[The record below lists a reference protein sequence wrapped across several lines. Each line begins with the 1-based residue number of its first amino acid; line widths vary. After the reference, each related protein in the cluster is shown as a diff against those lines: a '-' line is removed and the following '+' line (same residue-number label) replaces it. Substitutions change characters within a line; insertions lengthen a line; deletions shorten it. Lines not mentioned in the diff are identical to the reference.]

1 MDGFKVVA
9 GDIRAAAREMEAAAT
24 GVSAA
29 NPGHAVA
36 PVATA
41 LLGSESAAAAA
52 TLATTWAARF
62 KDWHD
67 DTHAESEKMTRAA
80 DNYDASDYAADQKLR
95 LLMRRTGET
104 VS

>member
-9 GDIRAAAREMEAAAT
+9 GEIRAAARQMEAAAT
-24 GVSAA
+24 GVSGAD
-29 NPGHAVA
+29 PGHAVA
-36 PVATA
+36 PVAPA
-41 LLGSESAAAAA
+41 LTGSQSAQAA
-52 TLATTWAARF
+52 TKLATTWTSRF

-67 DTHAESEKMTRAA
+67 DAHTESQKMTRAA